1 MRREVRE
8 ELKRVFEPPKP
19 QGTLIDMC
27 VRLPKDQREMLMVS
41 GVGAHKYS
49 KYGQRFLTEIT
60 VFMRENP
67 SAVLSTPAETI

>member
-1 MRREVRE
+1 
-8 ELKRVFEPPKP
+8 
-19 QGTLIDMC
+19 
-27 VRLPKDQREMLMVS
+27 MVS